1 MIRRPPRA
9 TRTDTLFPYTTLF
22 RSDDDR
28 AGGGAAAHRGD
39 EAAVDLDPVEGQRP
53 QMRQRTVAGA
63 EIVEAERHALIFETG
78 DDRADERQVFEQRAF
93 GDLDLEL
100 AWWKAG
106 FDEQLDQLLAE
117 PGVLQLLGRDVD
129 RERDRRVPALG

>member
-1 MIRRPPRA
+1 
-9 TRTDTLFPYTTLF
+9 
-22 RSDDDR
+22 
-28 AGGGAAAHRGD
+28 
-39 EAAVDLDPVEGQRP
+39 
-53 QMRQRTVAGA
+53 MRQRTVAGA

-78 DDRADERQVFEQRAF
+78 DDRADERQVFEQRAS

-100 AWWKAG
+100 AWSQAG

-129 RERDRRVPALG
+129 RERDRRVPDLGVFKDRMSVVQRKSVSVRVDLVGSRIMPKHRPP

>member
-1 MIRRPPRA
+1 MRM
-9 TRTDTLFPYTTLF
+9 
-22 RSDDDR
+22 SDWSADVCSSD
-28 AGGGAAAHRGD
+28 
-39 EAAVDLDPVEGQRP
+39 
-53 QMRQRTVAGA
+53 
-63 EIVEAERHALIFETG
+63 LIFETG

-93 GDLDLEL
+93 GELDLEL

-129 RERDRRVPALG
+129 RERDRRVPALGDFKGVADAVKRTLAGQPACLCDRNA

>member
-1 MIRRPPRA
+1 
-9 TRTDTLFPYTTLF
+9 
-22 RSDDDR
+22 
-28 AGGGAAAHRGD
+28 
-39 EAAVDLDPVEGQRP
+39 
-53 QMRQRTVAGA
+53 MRQRTVAGA

-117 PGVLQLLGRDVD
+117 PGVLQLLGRDVAG
-129 RERDRRVPALG
+129 ERDSRIPALGDFKGVADAVQRPPTEQPRFPGDRHEAY

>member
-1 MIRRPPRA
+1 
-9 TRTDTLFPYTTLF
+9 
-22 RSDDDR
+22 
-28 AGGGAAAHRGD
+28 
-39 EAAVDLDPVEGQRP
+39 
-53 QMRQRTVAGA
+53 MRQRTVAGA

-106 FDEQLDQLLAE
+106 FDEQHDQLLAE

-129 RERDRRVPALG
+129 RERDRRGPARSEGRRVGKEYGGKLGLGGWRKH